1 MYLVPLGDWTRG
13 PLKQKNVM
21 PALNFKKQFA
31 PKVESGEK
39 RQTIRAIRN
48 TPFKEGDILYLYTGM
63 RTRSCRK
70 LGEAKAL
77 EVQSIVIIQSIEN
90 VLIDEIALEKEE
102 ITELAQSDG
111 FDSSYDFFG
120 FFAETYKEE
129 VFEGQLI
136 KW

>member
-1 MYLVPLGDWTRG
+1 
-13 PLKQKNVM
+13 M

-39 RQTIRAIRN
+39 RQTIRAIRK

-77 EVQSIVIIQSIEN
+77 EVQSIAIIQSIEN
-90 VLIDEIALEKEE
+90 VLIDEIALDKEE
-102 ITELAQSDG
+102 IIELAKSDG

-129 VFEGQLI
+129 IFEGQII

>member
-1 MYLVPLGDWTRG
+1 
-13 PLKQKNVM
+13 M

-39 RQTIRAIRN
+39 RQTIRAIRK

-77 EVQSIVIIQSIEN
+77 EVIPV
-90 VLIDEIALEKEE
+90 E
-102 ITELAQSDG
+102 ITTRNMRINGVLQHDHDSEKIAKEDG
-111 FDSSYDFFG
+111 FDSFFDMMYW
-120 FFAETYKEE
+120 FFHTHGLP
-129 VFEGQLI
+129 FEGQLI